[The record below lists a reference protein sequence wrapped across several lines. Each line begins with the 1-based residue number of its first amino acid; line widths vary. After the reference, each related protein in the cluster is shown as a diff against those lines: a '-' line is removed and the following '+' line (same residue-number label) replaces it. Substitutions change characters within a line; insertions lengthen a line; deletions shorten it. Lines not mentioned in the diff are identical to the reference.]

1 MTVRPS
7 SRRCRSSH
15 GFTLIEIM
23 VVVGIVAILSAIAY
37 PSYRDYIVRG
47 RLVDATNGLATMRA
61 DMERHF
67 QDNRDYR
74 TVGAFVS
81 PCLRNGGTQAGDFL
95 ITCSVGPGQQNY
107 TLAATGGA
115 ATIVNGFVLSV
126 NELDQRSTVAP
137 SGWTTCATRWITK
150 KGDPCL

>member
-47 RLVDATNGLATMRA
+47 RLVDGEHRQRVRCVLGDNGIGRSEVDA
-61 DMERHF
+61 D
-67 QDNRDYR
+67 
-74 TVGAFVS
+74 
-81 PCLRNGGTQAGDFL
+81 
-95 ITCSVGPGQQNY
+95 TCH
-107 TLAATGGA
+107 
-115 ATIVNGFVLSV
+115 
-126 NELDQRSTVAP
+126 
-137 SGWTTCATRWITK
+137 
-150 KGDPCL
+150 